1 MFQRA
6 IALSL
11 CLLLSAC
18 ANHHMPWVLTPLAET
33 AADAKPVDILVATSR
48 GYDVASGQF
57 DDKRA
62 RNLSYQAIRIS
73 IPPAHVTGEVEWPS
87 EFPGDPKRH
96 FVALKNEMLTDEGMT
111 RNISRMIPP
120 SGDVVVFVHGYNTT
134 HEEGVFRFS
143 QIVADSDI
151 KALPI
156 LFSWPS
162 RGEVKDYVTD
172 RESIMSSRNR
182 LDQFLRQLS
191 LNPRVKRIDLLAH
204 SMGTMLTMETL
215 VQAKLRGDA
224 NYTGKLDSIVLAA
237 PDIDVDVFQSQFE
250 IIGKRD
256 RPTTILTSRDDRAL
270 AISSKIAGNVVR
282 VGAASP
288 RARATIETVKRL
300 GLTVV
305 DMTEVKATD
314 GANHGKFANSP
325 VFIRQ
330 LGTHLGGGSPQSTS
344 VGTVGSFIVDTAGTI
359 LETPSTILREIARR

>member
-1 MFQRA
+1 
-6 IALSL
+6 
-11 CLLLSAC
+11 
-18 ANHHMPWVLTPLAET
+18 
-33 AADAKPVDILVATSR
+33 
-48 GYDVASGQF
+48 
-57 DDKRA
+57 
-62 RNLSYQAIRIS
+62 
-73 IPPAHVTGEVEWPS
+73 
-87 EFPGDPKRH
+87 
-96 FVALKNEMLTDEGMT
+96 
-111 RNISRMIPP
+111 
-120 SGDVVVFVHGYNTT
+120 
-134 HEEGVFRFS
+134 
-143 QIVADSDI
+143 
-151 KALPI
+151 
-156 LFSWPS
+156 
-162 RGEVKDYVTD
+162 
-172 RESIMSSRNR
+172 
-182 LDQFLRQLS
+182 
-191 LNPRVKRIDLLAH
+191 
-204 SMGTMLTMETL
+204 MGTMLTMETL